1 MPARETERL
10 AALEQKVHDMANQLA
25 ENTRDTK
32 AIRATLDNLT
42 GGKQALM
49 WITGIFISA
58 MIAITT
64 WLGIH
69 HK

>member
-1 MPARETERL
+1 MARTTTERL
-10 AALEQKVHDMANQLA
+10 ATLEQKVSDMSKTLN

-32 AIRATLDNLT
+32 AIRATLDNLS

-49 WITGIFISA
+49 WFTGLLMSVLVVLA
-58 MIAITT
+58 T
-64 WLGIH
+64 WLGF